1 MLPELLGAH
10 AASDLVCFGRRGP
23 RGAGQLLAF
32 AARIAAQLPER
43 ESDPRAAHEPP
54 ARVVIAC
61 RDRYYF
67 MAAWLAALQRGVEV
81 WLPANGQPETVL
93 GLGRSERVAALLHD
107 QPGQPGID
115 VSVLERPDEQSA
127 ARFQLPGAREPSIV
141 LFTSGST
148 GAPQAHHK
156 SLGQL
161 LREAHAHLGEFGLRG
176 RRCAA
181 SVPPHHIYGLLF
193 SVCVPLLGG
202 GSALRDTPLFPRE
215 LCAEMVRFGADV
227 MISVPPQLFALAQDT
242 ALALPLLHR
251 VFSSA
256 GPLAAEVHAALN
268 ARGLPVTEILGS
280 TETGGIA
287 FRERP
292 EAPWRPLPQVRT
304 SIDADSVLSVD
315 SPWLADAAPRPLR
328 TADRAERVGEGFRY
342 LGRADAVAKIGG
354 RRVDLGDVEACLR
367 AQPGVRDTRV
377 LAVESGGA
385 RGLALWVVIEAD
397 AELALDPLRAAL
409 ARRFDPVT
417 LPKRYRVVA
426 ALPRSESG
434 KVPRSALLAL
444 FDVWEFTFRPLPDG
458 SMLVPV
464 PRNTGFVRGHF
475 EGDPILPGVV
485 QLKHIAL
492 REVRRRF
499 PELGPVARVTRVKF
513 KRIVQPG
520 EELTLTIER
529 KGAHQV
535 QFAMRVGSE
544 PSCSGIFHFRE
555 ASQ

>member
-1 MLPELLGAH
+1 MMPELLGEH
-10 AASDLVCFGRRGP
+10 APRDLVCFGRRGA
-23 RGAGQLLAF
+23 RDAGQLLAF
-32 AARIAAQLPER
+32 AARIGAQLPEPQ
-43 ESDPRAAHEPP
+43 DA
-54 ARVVIAC
+54 ARVVVAC

-67 MAAWLAALQRGVEV
+67 MAAWLAALARGFEV

-93 GLGRSERVAALLHD
+93 ELGRAERVAALLHD
-107 QPGQPGID
+107 QLGQYGID
-115 VSVLERPDEQSA
+115 VSALEREDEQRA
-127 ARFQLPGAREPSIV
+127 ERLQLPAGDREPAIV

-148 GAPQAHHK
+148 GTPQAHHK

-161 LREAHAHLGEFGLRG
+161 LREAQAHVAEFGLRG

-193 SVCVPLLGG
+193 SVCAPLLGG

-227 MISVPPQLFALAQDT
+227 MISVPPQLFALAQD
-242 ALALPLLHR
+242 AELSLPRLHR

-256 GPLAAEVHAALN
+256 GPLATEVHAALN
-268 ARGLPVTEILGS
+268 ARGLPVVEILGS

-287 FRERP
+287 FREQP
-292 EAPWRPLPQVRT
+292 QAPWRPLREVRT
-304 SIDADSVLSVD
+304 SIDGDGVLCVD
-315 SPWLADAAPRPLR
+315 SPWLAAAAPRPLR
-328 TADRAERVGEGFRY
+328 TADRAERAGEGFRY

-367 AQPGVRDTRV
+367 EQPGVRDARV

-385 RGLALWVVIEAD
+385 RGLALWAVVEGD
-397 AELALDPLRAAL
+397 AGLAVDELRAAL
-409 ARRFDPVT
+409 ARRFEPVT

-444 FDVWEFTFRPLPDG
+444 FDVWEFTFSPQPDG
-458 SMLVPV
+458 SVLVPV

-475 EGDPILPGVV
+475 DGDPILPGVV

-492 REVRRRF
+492 RETRRRF
-499 PELGPVARVTRVKF
+499 PELGPVERVTRVKF

-529 KGAHQV
+529 KGAQQV

-555 ASQ
+555 AAQ

>member
-1 MLPELLGAH
+1 MMPELLGEH
-10 AASDLVCFGRRGP
+10 AASDLVCFGRHGSRS
-23 RGAGQLLAF
+23 AGQLLAF
-32 AARIAAQLPER
+32 AARIAAQLPEQPR
-43 ESDPRAAHEPP
+43 DPRAP
-54 ARVVIAC
+54 AARILIAC
-61 RDRYYF
+61 RDRYRF
-67 MAAWLAALQRGVEV
+67 MGAWLAALQGGFEV
-81 WLPANGQPETVL
+81 WLPANGQSETVL
-93 GLGRSERVAALLHD
+93 ALGRSERVAALLHD
-107 QPGQPGID
+107 QSGQPGID
-115 VSVLERPDEQSA
+115 VSALERPDEQSA
-127 ARFQLPGAREPSIV
+127 PRFQLPAREPSIV

-202 GSALRDTPLFPRE
+202 GSALRETPLFPRE

-242 ALALPLLHR
+242 ALALPRLHR

-256 GPLAAEVHAALN
+256 GPLAADVHTALN

-287 FRERP
+287 FREQP
-292 EAPWRPLPQVRT
+292 EAPWRPLRQVRT
-304 SIDADSVLSVD
+304 SIDSDGVLSVD
-315 SPWLADAAPRPLR
+315 SPWLAEAAQRPLR
-328 TADRAERVGEGFRY
+328 TADRAERAGEGFRY

-367 AQPGVRDTRV
+367 AQPGVRDARV

-385 RGLALWVVIEAD
+385 RGLALWAVIEAAAD
-397 AELALDPLRAAL
+397 LALDPLRSAL
-409 ARRFDPVT
+409 ARRFEAVT

-426 ALPRSESG
+426 ALPRNESG

-444 FDVWEFTFRPLPDG
+444 FDVWEFTFSPQADG

-464 PRNTGFVRGHF
+464 PRNSGFVRGHF

-492 REVRRRF
+492 REARRRF

-529 KGAHQV
+529 KSAHQV

>member
-1 MLPELLGAH
+1 MTPELLAEH
-10 AASDLVCFGRRGP
+10 AGNDLVCFGRRGQ
-23 RGAGQLLAF
+23 RDAGQLLAL
-32 AARIAAQLPER
+32 AARIGAELPA
-43 ESDPRAAHEPP
+43 PGPAMH
-54 ARVVIAC
+54 ARVLIAC

-67 MAAWLAALQRGVEV
+67 MAAWLAALERGCEV

-107 QPGQPGID
+107 QPGQPGVD
-115 VSVLERPDEQSA
+115 VSALERPDERRA
-127 ARFQLPGAREPSIV
+127 ARFQLQRAAGAPEPSV
-141 LFTSGST
+141 VMFTSGST
-148 GAPQAHHK
+148 GAPQAHPK

-161 LREAHAHLGEFGLRG
+161 LREAYAHLDEFGLRG

-202 GSALRDTPLFPRE
+202 GSTLRDTPLFPRE
-215 LCAEMVRFGADV
+215 LCAEMARFGADV
-227 MISVPPQLFALAQDT
+227 MISVPPQLFALAQDGT
-242 ALALPLLHR
+242 LSPPPGLSR

-292 EAPWRPLPQVRT
+292 EAPWRPLRQVRT
-304 SIDADSVLSVD
+304 SFDAESVLCVD
-315 SPWLADAAPRPLR
+315 SPWLADDAPRPLR
-328 TADRAERVGEGFRY
+328 TADRAELAGDGFRY
-342 LGRADAVAKIGG
+342 LGRADAVVKIGG
-354 RRVDLGDVEACLR
+354 KRVDLGDVEACLR
-367 AQPGVRDTRV
+367 AQPGVRDARV

-385 RGLALWVVIEAD
+385 RGLALWAVVEAD
-397 AELALDPLRAAL
+397 AELALDALRAAL
-409 ARRFDPVT
+409 ARRFDAVT
-417 LPKRYRVVA
+417 LPKRYRVVE
-426 ALPRSESG
+426 ALPRVESG
-434 KVPRSALLAL
+434 KVPRAALLAL
-444 FDVWEFTFRPLPDG
+444 FDVWEFKFLPLPDG
-458 SMLVPV
+458 SVEVRVPF
-464 PRNTGFVRGHF
+464 NMGFLRGHF

-492 REVRRRF
+492 REARRRF
-499 PELGPVARVTRVKF
+499 PELGSVERVTRVKF

-520 EELTLTIER
+520 EALVLTLER
-529 KGAHQV
+529 KGEHQV
-535 QFAMRVGSE
+535 QFAMRVGAE

-555 ASQ
+555 AVE